1 MHLTGSLI
9 FYEMTVFDLD
19 DTLFKERDFVTSS
32 FRVIAREA
40 DRRGIISYEKALAI
54 LCAGRDGGMAFS
66 SLAEEVAARAPG
78 CGLTEEWMVNTYR
91 THTPDIKL
99 DDATESV
106 LAALRE
112 RGETLGLITDG
123 RSNTQRA
130 KIKALGLERFIEPRN
145 ILVSGETGFDKT
157 HREPFDMIMMRNP
170 AERRYVYVG
179 DNSAKDFIWPNKLGW
194 LTVQLDDA
202 DGVNIHPQS
211 SDRPAAFLPQ
221 RHIGSLSQLL

>member
-32 FRVIAREA
+32 FKVIAREA

>member
-1 MHLTGSLI
+1 
-9 FYEMTVFDLD
+9 MTVFDLD

-32 FRVIAREA
+32 FKVIAREA

-221 RHIGSLSQLL
+221 RHIGSLSQLQ

>member
-1 MHLTGSLI
+1 
-9 FYEMTVFDLD
+9 MTVFDLD

-211 SDRPAAFLPQ
+211 SDRPAAFLPE

>member
-1 MHLTGSLI
+1 
-9 FYEMTVFDLD
+9 MTVFDLD

-32 FRVIAREA
+32 FRVIACEA

-130 KIKALGLERFIEPRN
+130 KIKALRLERFIEPRN

>member
-1 MHLTGSLI
+1 
-9 FYEMTVFDLD
+9 MTVFDLD

-91 THTPDIKL
+91 THTPYITL
-99 DDATESV
+99 DEASYWV
-106 LAALRE
+106 LAALGVG
-112 RGETLGLITDG
+112 GETLGLITDG

-211 SDRPAAFLPQ
+211 SDRPAAFLPE

>member
-1 MHLTGSLI
+1 
-9 FYEMTVFDLD
+9 MTVFDLD

-32 FRVIAREA
+32 FKVIARGA

>member
-1 MHLTGSLI
+1 
-9 FYEMTVFDLD
+9 MTVFDLD

-130 KIKALGLERFIEPRN
+130 KRKALGLERFIEPRN

-211 SDRPAAFLPQ
+211 SDRPAAFLPE

>member
-1 MHLTGSLI
+1 
-9 FYEMTVFDLD
+9 MTVFDLD

-54 LCAGRDGGMAFS
+54 LCAGRDEGMAFS

-91 THTPDIKL
+91 THTRYITV
-99 DDATESV
+99 AV
-106 LAALRE
+106 GGFGGFAALCE

>member
-1 MHLTGSLI
+1 
-9 FYEMTVFDLD
+9 MTVFDLD

-32 FRVIAREA
+32 FKVIAREA

-106 LAALRE
+106 LAALGARA
-112 RGETLGLITDG
+112 ETLGLITDG

>member
-1 MHLTGSLI
+1 
-9 FYEMTVFDLD
+9 
-19 DTLFKERDFVTSS
+19 
-32 FRVIAREA
+32 
-40 DRRGIISYEKALAI
+40 
-54 LCAGRDGGMAFS
+54 MAFS

-202 DGVNIHPQS
+202 DGVNIHPQN

>member
-1 MHLTGSLI
+1 
-9 FYEMTVFDLD
+9 MTVFDLD

-130 KIKALGLERFIEPRN
+130 KRFIEPRN

-211 SDRPAAFLPQ
+211 SDRPAAFLPE

>member
-1 MHLTGSLI
+1 MLLTGSLI

>member
-1 MHLTGSLI
+1 
-9 FYEMTVFDLD
+9 MTVFDLD

-32 FRVIAREA
+32 FKVIAREA

>member
-1 MHLTGSLI
+1 
-9 FYEMTVFDLD
+9 MTVFDLD

-112 RGETLGLITDG
+112 LGETLGLITDG

>member
-1 MHLTGSLI
+1 
-9 FYEMTVFDLD
+9 MTVFDLD

-40 DRRGIISYEKALAI
+40 DRRVIISYEKALAI

>member
-1 MHLTGSLI
+1 
-9 FYEMTVFDLD
+9 MTVFDLD

-32 FRVIAREA
+32 FKVIAREA

-194 LTVQLDDA
+194 LTVQLGDA

>member
-1 MHLTGSLI
+1 
-9 FYEMTVFDLD
+9 MTVFDLD

-32 FRVIAREA
+32 FKVIAREA

-221 RHIGSLSQLL
+221 SHIGSLSQLL

>member
-1 MHLTGSLI
+1 
-9 FYEMTVFDLD
+9 MTVFDLD

-170 AERRYVYVG
+170 VERRYVYVG

>member
-1 MHLTGSLI
+1 
-9 FYEMTVFDLD
+9 MTVFDLD

-32 FRVIAREA
+32 FRVIACEA

>member
-1 MHLTGSLI
+1 
-9 FYEMTVFDLD
+9 MTVFDLD

-54 LCAGRDGGMAFS
+54 LCAGRDGGIAFS

>member
-1 MHLTGSLI
+1 
-9 FYEMTVFDLD
+9 MTVFDLD

-32 FRVIAREA
+32 FRVIACEA

-130 KIKALGLERFIEPRN
+130 KIKALRLERFIEPRN

-202 DGVNIHPQS
+202 DGVNIHPQN

>member
-1 MHLTGSLI
+1 
-9 FYEMTVFDLD
+9 MTVFDLD

-112 RGETLGLITDG
+112 RGETLGIITDG

>member
-1 MHLTGSLI
+1 
-9 FYEMTVFDLD
+9 MTVFDLD

-78 CGLTEEWMVNTYR
+78 CGLPEEWMVNTYR

>member
-1 MHLTGSLI
+1 
-9 FYEMTVFDLD
+9 MTVFDLD

-32 FRVIAREA
+32 FKVIAREA

-170 AERRYVYVG
+170 AERCYVYVG

>member
-32 FRVIAREA
+32 FKVIAREA
-40 DRRGIISYEKALAI
+40 DRRGIISYEKARAI

>member
-1 MHLTGSLI
+1 MCI
-9 FYEMTVFDLD
+9 
-19 DTLFKERDFVTSS
+19 R
-32 FRVIAREA
+32 

>member
-1 MHLTGSLI
+1 
-9 FYEMTVFDLD
+9 MTVFDLD

-32 FRVIAREA
+32 FKVIAREA

-130 KIKALGLERFIEPRN
+130 NIKALGLEVFIEPRN

>member
-1 MHLTGSLI
+1 
-9 FYEMTVFDLD
+9 MTVFDLD

-54 LCAGRDGGMAFS
+54 LCSGRDGGMAFS

-130 KIKALGLERFIEPRN
+130 KIKALGLERFIEPHN

>member
-1 MHLTGSLI
+1 
-9 FYEMTVFDLD
+9 MTVFDLD

>member
-1 MHLTGSLI
+1 MLLTGSLI

-54 LCAGRDGGMAFS
+54 LCAGRYGGMAFS

>member
-1 MHLTGSLI
+1 
-9 FYEMTVFDLD
+9 MTVFDLD

-32 FRVIAREA
+32 FRVIACEA

-170 AERRYVYVG
+170 AERCYVYVG

>member
-1 MHLTGSLI
+1 
-9 FYEMTVFDLD
+9 MTVFDLD

-32 FRVIAREA
+32 FRVIACEA

-54 LCAGRDGGMAFS
+54 LCAGRDGEMAFS

-112 RGETLGLITDG
+112 RGENLGLITDG

-170 AERRYVYVG
+170 AERCYVYVG

>member
-1 MHLTGSLI
+1 
-9 FYEMTVFDLD
+9 MTVFDLD

-32 FRVIAREA
+32 FKVIAREA

-78 CGLTEEWMVNTYR
+78 CGLTEEWLVNTYR
-91 THTPDIKL
+91 TNTPDIML
-99 DDATESV
+99 DDATYGV
-106 LAALRE
+106 LAAHGV

>member
-1 MHLTGSLI
+1 
-9 FYEMTVFDLD
+9 MTVFDLD

-32 FRVIAREA
+32 FKVIAREA

-112 RGETLGLITDG
+112 RGEILGLITDG

>member
-1 MHLTGSLI
+1 M
-9 FYEMTVFDLD
+9 D

-32 FRVIAREA
+32 FKVIAREA

>member
-1 MHLTGSLI
+1 
-9 FYEMTVFDLD
+9 MTVFDLD

-202 DGVNIHPQS
+202 DGVNIHPQN